1 MKNPLVS
8 SSKEFARYPFFT
20 TRIFFVFLNLHFSLS
35 RHLLWYPEI
44 YSVWKGKHACSS
56 LFYRQLNN
64 DCFWS
69 LHKILHYISNAFFGS
84 RDIKKVTWWCSRT
97 YDCSLFLCIN
107 SHKNVSLNVRLLY
120 LCCLSP
126 HVLSSMTLIVMQEMR
141 WWKIRERKPFI
152 FFPRFLFCITRIWL
166 VYLSVHRCLLF
177 LFLLMIFSP
186 VTHDETCAWILMMM
200 MVVIVIVVDVVFSI
214 DKWSNILSSC
224 TSCNIMMRCGR
235 VC

>member
-8 SSKEFARYPFFT
+8 SSKEFARYPLFT

-152 FFPRFLFCITRIWL
+152 FSLVFFSTSQEYDWCICLSIVAYFFCFSWWSSLLWL
-166 VYLSVHRCLLF
+166 MMKPVPGSWWWWWLWLL
-177 LFLLMIFSP
+177 LLLMLCF
-186 VTHDETCAWILMMM
+186 L
-200 MVVIVIVVDVVFSI
+200 
-214 DKWSNILSSC
+214 
-224 TSCNIMMRCGR
+224 
-235 VC
+235 